1 MRRRLL
7 LLTAATTALVLTAL
21 LVPLTLLTRNHAA
34 DRATAEAT
42 ARAQWVAHA
51 IGPVLA
57 SAGERPTAEQTVAGV
72 NGDGLPRTSL
82 VLGDGTVVGPG
93 SGSGGGSRGAV
104 TDAVRLARTGRA
116 FTYEPA
122 GGGRQVL
129 VPVHGAAD
137 GTAVVQVTL
146 TERQLYAGTL
156 TSWLVLAGIGV
167 GLVLLG
173 LLLADRLG
181 ARLVG
186 ATRGLARTADRLAA
200 GDLTARA
207 VPDGP
212 PELRLVAGEL
222 NRLAGRIDELL
233 RAERENARENAADLA
248 HRLRTPVAALRLDA
262 ESLRDPREARRI
274 AGDVAAL
281 ERSVDDVIRRARL
294 PLRGAACADL
304 AAVARAR
311 AAFWAPLAEDQS
323 RGLLVDVPV
332 RGGSERQGRRRP
344 GLCPPSP
351 KLSAAQPPAAGTGS
365 APDSCRP
372 PARLPGGPHHSGKAA
387 SVPALPT
394 EPPDELPD
402 EPEEIPVPVPPD
414 ELSAALDALIGN
426 VLDHTP
432 HGTAF
437 RITVGVTAAGDARL
451 TVTDDGPGFP
461 DGYPEATARGASGG
475 GSTGLGLDIARRTAE
490 DAGGV
495 FAIEAAPTRV
505 TLTFPLAGTP
515 SGPPAPSG

>member
-21 LVPLTLLTRNHAA
+21 LVPLTLLTRSHAA

-93 SGSGGGSRGAV
+93 HRSGGGAV

-186 ATRGLARTADRLAA
+186 ATRGLARTADRLAT

-207 VPDGP
+207 EPDGP

-233 RAERENARENAADLA
+233 TAERENARENAADLA

-274 AGDVAAL
+274 AEDVAAL

-294 PLRGAACADL
+294 PLRGEECADL
-304 AAVARAR
+304 AAVARER
-311 AAFWAPLAEDQS
+311 AAFWLPLAEDQS
-323 RGLLVDVPV
+323 RDLLVDVPV
-332 RGGSERQGRRRP
+332 PGEPARQRHPRP

-351 KLSAAQPPAAGTGS
+351 KLSASLGQGAPLSPSGRPSCPQSGTDDGHPQGGGEVPTPTS
-365 APDSCRP
+365 T
-372 PARLPGGPHHSGKAA
+372 PAR
-387 SVPALPT
+387 VP
-394 EPPDELPD
+394 
-402 EPEEIPVPVPPD
+402 ISIPVPPD

-437 RITVGVTAAGDARL
+437 RITVEATAGGGARL
-451 TVTDDGPGFP
+451 TVADDGPGFP
-461 DGYPEATARGASGG
+461 DGYPEAAARGASGG

-490 DAGGV
+490 DAGGS
-495 FAIEAAPTRV
+495 FTIASGPTRV
-505 TLTFPLAGTP
+505 TLTFPLA
-515 SGPPAPSG
+515 